1 MLTSQLA
8 EWSIY
13 PPAFTDQAYEEARR
27 GLIDFFASGFAAKD
41 DEAVVKMLRIVEETT
56 VESVSIIGQGKSAS
70 PLQAALINGFIGH
83 VLDYD
88 DVHEDVRGHPS
99 TVIIPAL
106 LSALRFGGVTG
117 KRLMEAYIIGVET
130 MAYLGKVIGKNHYEK
145 GWHNTSTLG
154 GIAAAV
160 ACSYLLDFTKDETT
174 IAIGFAATQA
184 SGLRVQFGTEAKPMH
199 AGLAAQ
205 AGYQAVA
212 FTKAGITGSKE
223 VLDGENGF
231 LSIYG
236 DGTVENRTELQTF
249 GLPWK
254 IVTPGLWFKQYP
266 FCSAAHQGADAI
278 QMMVDERSF
287 ALDDVERIT
296 VIYPPAGDAALVHK
310 RPKTGEEGRFS
321 IEYVIALA
329 IDHQPLTLESFT
341 AKPIP
346 LKYSQFFDTITRS
359 YSESIQAS
367 AQAVPKGRFTRIEC
381 TLKNGEKL
389 YRQVDLPKGAPKAP
403 LSLDELETKLRKSAP
418 HCAEQ
423 LLMAIHQLQESET
436 VEGLLDGIR

>member
-8 EWSIY
+8 EWIKH
-13 PPAFTDQAYEEARR
+13 PPSFTDQAYEEAKR
-27 GLIDFFASGFAAKD
+27 GLIDFFASCFAAKD

-56 VESVSIIGQGKSAS
+56 AESVPIIGQGKLTT

-106 LSALRFGGVTG
+106 LAALRFGRVTG
-117 KRLMEAYIIGVET
+117 KRLMEAYIVGVET
-130 MAYLGKVIGKNHYEK
+130 MAYLGKVIGKTHYEK

-154 GIAAAV
+154 GIAAA
-160 ACSYLLDFTKDETT
+160 AAGSYLLDFTKEETT
-174 IAIGFAATQA
+174 VAIGFAATQA
-184 SGLRVQFGTEAKPMH
+184 SGLRVQFGTEAKPLH

-212 FTKAGITGSKE
+212 FTKAGMTGSKE
-223 VLDGENGF
+223 ALDGQNGF
-231 LSIYG
+231 LAIYG
-236 DGTVENRTELQTF
+236 DGSVANKTEPPTF
-249 GLPWK
+249 GKPWK
-254 IVTPGLWFKQYP
+254 IVTPGLWFKLYP

-278 QMMVDERSF
+278 RMMVDEHSF
-287 ALDDVERIT
+287 GLEDVERIT
-296 VIYPPAGDAALVHK
+296 VVYPPAGDAALVHQ
-310 RPKTGEEGRFS
+310 RPRTGEEGRFS

-329 IDHQPLTLESFT
+329 IDHQPLMLESFT

-346 LKYSQFFDTITRS
+346 LKYTRFFETITRS
-359 YSESIQAS
+359 YSDSIQAS

-381 TLKNGEKL
+381 LLKNGEQL
-389 YRQVDLPKGAPKAP
+389 HRQVDLPKGAPKAP
-403 LSLDELETKLRKSAP
+403 LSLHELETKLRKSAP
-418 HCAEQ
+418 QCAER
-423 LLMAIHQLQESET
+423 LLTVIHQLQESET
-436 VEGLLDGIR
+436 VDSLLDAIR

>member
-1 MLTSQLA
+1 MRTSQLS
-8 EWSIY
+8 EWIIH
-13 PPAFTDQAYEEARR
+13 PPSFTDQAYKEAKR
-27 GLIDFFASGFAAKD
+27 GFIDFFASCFAAKNE
-41 DEAVVKMLRIVEETT
+41 EAVVKMLQIIEEPA
-56 VESVSIIGQGKSAS
+56 VASVPIIGQDKLTS

-106 LSALRFGGVTG
+106 LSALRFGRVTG
-117 KRLMEAYIIGVET
+117 KRLMEAYIVGVET
-130 MAYLGKVIGKNHYEK
+130 MAYLGKVIGENHYEK

-154 GIAAAV
+154 GIAAAA
-160 ACSYLLDFTKDETT
+160 ACSYLLNFSKEEMTV
-174 IAIGFAATQA
+174 AIGFAATQA
-184 SGLRVQFGTEAKPMH
+184 SGLRAQFGTEAKPLH

-205 AGYQAVA
+205 AGYQAVV
-212 FTKAGITGSKE
+212 FTKAGITGSKS
-223 VLDGENGF
+223 VLDGQNGF
-231 LSIYG
+231 LAIYG
-236 DGTVENRTELQTF
+236 DGPVANRTELPTF
-249 GLPWK
+249 GKPWK

-278 QMMVDERSF
+278 RMMVDEHSF
-287 ALDDVERIT
+287 DLQDVEQIT
-296 VIYPPAGDAALVHK
+296 VVYPPAGDAALVHQ
-310 RPKTGEEGRFS
+310 RPRTGEEGRFS

-341 AKPIP
+341 AKPIA

-381 TLKNGEKL
+381 ILKSGEKL
-389 YRQVDLPKGAPKAP
+389 CRQVDLPKGAPKAP
-403 LSLDELETKLRKSAP
+403 LSFHELEGKLRKSAP

-423 LLMAIHQLQESET
+423 LLMAIRQLQESKT
-436 VEGLLDGIR
+436 VDSLLDVIR